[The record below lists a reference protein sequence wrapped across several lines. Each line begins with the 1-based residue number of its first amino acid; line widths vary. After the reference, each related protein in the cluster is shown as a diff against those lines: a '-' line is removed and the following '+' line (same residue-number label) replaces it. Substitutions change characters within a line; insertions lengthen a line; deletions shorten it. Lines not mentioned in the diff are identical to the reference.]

1 MATTK
6 GKPDNYHT
14 LTPFFQLRDAQ
25 KFLGFVKEAFAAEV
39 TELMLRPDGAVA
51 HAEFRIGDSTAMLA
65 EGDPMPLATYVYLE
79 DVDAFYQKAL
89 AAGGIT
95 SQEPTDQFWGDRQAA
110 VLDKWNNMWFIATNK
125 EEVSAEELQRRMA
138 SMAAAPAS

>member
-1 MATTK
+1 MATIK

-14 LTPFFQLRDAQ
+14 LTPFFQLRDAD
-25 KFLGFVKEAFAAEV
+25 KFVDFVKDVFSAEV
-39 TELMLRPDGAVA
+39 TELMRRPDGAVA

-79 DVDAFYQKAL
+79 DVDAVYQKAL

>member
-14 LTPFFQLRDAQ
+14 LTPFFQLHEAD
-25 KFLGFVKEAFAAEV
+25 KFLDFVKEVFGADVSEV
-39 TELMLRPDGAVA
+39 MRRPDGAVA
-51 HAEFRIGDSTAMLA
+51 HAEFRIGDSLAMLSD
-65 EGDPMPLATYVYLE
+65 GDPMPIANYVYLE
-79 DVDAFYQKAL
+79 DVDAVYRKAI

-125 EEVSAEELQRRMA
+125 EQLSPEELQRRMA
-138 SMAAAPAS
+138 SMAGAPAS